1 MAATKNRCIL
11 KFAKLSDKAFA
22 PTKGSEFAAGFDL
35 RSAYECT
42 VPARGKE
49 LVKTDIQ
56 VQVPPGTYGR
66 IAPRSGLAWKN
77 FIDVGAGVIDADYRE
92 ENVWKLCQD
101 VATKHGSELQHC
113 HVAFI
118 SNSRRSVPLWRQR
131 AGKDEDKLVVWD
143 YHVILIYAPDER
155 AVVYDLD
162 SALPFPTHFWK
173 YATETFRSDE
183 ALRPEYH
190 RRFRLV
196 PASIYLQQFASNR
209 QHMKREDGTW
219 IKTPPDYP
227 PISTPTCKDNLDSF
241 INMDPG
247 TGLGNVMS
255 LKQLVNRFY
264 RPNVNTPASPSPQ
277 TQATPT

>member
-1 MAATKNRCIL
+1 MASVNGGSVL
-11 KFAKLSDKAFA
+11 KFAKLSEKAFA
-22 PTKGSEFAAGFDL
+22 PTKGSALAAGYDL
-35 RSAYECT
+35 RSAYECV
-42 VPARGKE
+42 VPARDRS

-66 IAPRSGLAWKN
+66 IAPRSGLALKN

-162 SALPFPTHFWK
+162 SALPYPTHFWK

-196 PASIYLQQFASNR
+196 PASLYLQQFASNR

-247 TGLGNVMS
+247 TGLGTVMS

>member
-1 MAATKNRCIL
+1 MAAVNAGSVL

-22 PTKGSEFAAGFDL
+22 PTKGSALAAGYDL
-35 RSAYECT
+35 RSAYECV
-42 VPARGKE
+42 VPARDRS

-66 IAPRSGLAWKN
+66 IAPRSGLALKN

-162 SALPFPTHFWK
+162 SALPYPTHFWK

-196 PASIYLQQFASNR
+196 PASLYLQQFASNR

-247 TGLGNVMS
+247 TGLGTVMS

>member
-1 MAATKNRCIL
+1 MAPVNGGSIL
-11 KFAKLSDKAFA
+11 KFAKISDKAFA
-22 PTKGSEFAAGFDL
+22 PTKGSALAAGYDL
-35 RSAYECT
+35 RSAYEC
-42 VPARGKE
+42 VIPARDRG

-56 VQVPPGTYGR
+56 VQLPPGTYGR
-66 IAPRSGLAWKN
+66 IAPRSGLALKN

-196 PASIYLQQFASNR
+196 PASLYLQQFASNR

-241 INMDPG
+241 INMDPS
-247 TGLGNVMS
+247 TGLGTVMS